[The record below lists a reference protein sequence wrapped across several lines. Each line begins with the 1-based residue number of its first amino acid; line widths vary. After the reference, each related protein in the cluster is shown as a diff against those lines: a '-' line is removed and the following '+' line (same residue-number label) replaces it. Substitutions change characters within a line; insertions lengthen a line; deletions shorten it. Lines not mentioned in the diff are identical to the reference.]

1 MICQVCGK
9 EFESGN
15 DPKTGIPNGV
25 GLSFGDT
32 DDMIFTVCSSCVI
45 NRYEDVIT
53 QANKFKQ
60 EFTYNDLEY

>member
-15 DPKTGIPNGV
+15 DPMTGIPNGV
-25 GLSFGDT
+25 GLSFGES
-32 DDMIFTVCSSCVI
+32 DDAVFTVCSSCII

-53 QANKFKQ
+53 QANIFKQ
-60 EFTYNDLEY
+60 DIPYSDLEY